1 MRTRLALF
9 AASVLTLAPGCQTA
23 PLPQDPRIAK
33 ILSRVSE
40 EAGVF
45 LATAP
50 RMLSQETFEQRALIP
65 PRRFRPRF
73 GPAALETPK
82 PEYRTRTVLSEYG
95 FAGFKDSPNA
105 LREFRQ
111 PVSVDGRNVAT
122 PQKAARALARGLRSD
137 DDALKKRMLERFEHY
152 GLRGAVADFGQVL
165 LLFTRHRLGDYT
177 FSITSQAMI
186 GAETATILSFKQR
199 AGSANLLVFEKGHA
213 IHQPLEGEIW
223 VRRSDSLPLR
233 IRLRST
239 IQEGA
244 TVTRHEAT
252 VDYVPTRHGTLAP
265 VSVVHRE
272 YAGSTLLAENLC
284 HYSSF
289 RLFSADSELQ
299 FNEPAQK

>member
-1 MRTRLALF
+1 MRARFALY
-9 AASVLTLAPGCQTA
+9 AASVLAFVPGAQTA
-23 PLPQDPRIAK
+23 PPPRDTRIAR

-50 RMLSQETFEQRALIP
+50 KMLSQETLEQRALIP
-65 PRRFRPRF
+65 PRRFRSRF
-73 GPAALETPK
+73 GPAARETPK

-95 FAGFKDSPNA
+95 FAGFKNSPNA
-105 LREFRQ
+105 LHEFRQ
-111 PVSVDGRNVAT
+111 PVSVDGRNLAT

-137 DDALKKRMLERFEHY
+137 DDALKKRMLERFEQY
-152 GLRGAVADFGQVL
+152 GLRGAVADFGQIL

-177 FSITSQAMI
+177 FSITGQARI
-186 GAETATILSFKQR
+186 GAETATILSFKQH
-199 AGSANLLVFEKGHA
+199 AGSANLLVFENGRA

-223 VRRSDSLPLR
+223 IRRGDSLPLR
-233 IRLRST
+233 IKLRSA

-252 VDYVPTRHGTLAP
+252 VDYVPTRHGALAP

-272 YAGSTLLAENLC
+272 YAGSTLLAENVC
-284 HYSSF
+284 RYSSF
-289 RLFSADSELQ
+289 RLFSADTELQ